1 MAIKRLSAL
10 SSRHAKRARGS
21 GTGANTSGQE
31 TGQNID
37 LTLSPKTYAALS
49 NVYSGAAM
57 SACPPGTFPDYPV
70 LTRESEE
77 EVVLVAANEKTV
89 EHYGEVRPIVM
100 SAEGHLREMVFQVAA
115 VGKV

>member
-1 MAIKRLSAL
+1 
-10 SSRHAKRARGS
+10 
-21 GTGANTSGQE
+21 
-31 TGQNID
+31 
-37 LTLSPKTYAALS
+37 
-49 NVYSGAAM
+49 M